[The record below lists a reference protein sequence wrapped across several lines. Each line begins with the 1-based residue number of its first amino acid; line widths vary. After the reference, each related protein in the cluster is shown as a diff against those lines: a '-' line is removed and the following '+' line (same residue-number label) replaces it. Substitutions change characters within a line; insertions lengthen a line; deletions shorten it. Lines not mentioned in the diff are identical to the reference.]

1 MPADAG
7 EPSQPFSI
15 AFGPARLHFALAC
28 TALMDIAALK
38 KIVSDAY
45 AVTDSATAIPRF
57 STQFTFTDKEL
68 LVRIPIY
75 ECQPP
80 PRPLVG
86 LICHVVN
93 TALPHLKKKPEDL
106 EQDLFA
112 AAEGKQMPG
121 SELDIRGVVMST
133 SVSGDTAAYV
143 VTECRVLIRKA

>member
-1 MPADAG
+1 
-7 EPSQPFSI
+7 
-15 AFGPARLHFALAC
+15 
-28 TALMDIAALK
+28 MDITALK

-45 AVTDSATAIPRF
+45 AIKDSTTAIPRF

-86 LICHVVN
+86 LICHVIN
-93 TALPHLKKKPEDL
+93 TAMPHLKKKPEDL
-106 EQDLFA
+106 QQDLLA
-112 AAEGKQMPG
+112 AAKGDQISG

-133 SVSGDTAAYV
+133 SASGGKPAHA
-143 VTECRVLIRKA
+143 VTECRILIR